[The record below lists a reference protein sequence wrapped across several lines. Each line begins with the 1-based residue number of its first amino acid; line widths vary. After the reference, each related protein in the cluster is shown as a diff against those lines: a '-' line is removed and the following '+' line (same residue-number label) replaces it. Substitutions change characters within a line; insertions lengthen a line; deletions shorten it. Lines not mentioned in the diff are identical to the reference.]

1 MFKRADLEKMATIVG
16 GVLVGRTS
24 ADGLATRAGLYE
36 GDIIL
41 KANGMP
47 TPDLPSLVR
56 ARSMRPDS
64 VTLEL
69 YRYGQRLTLEVT
81 FETPRARDV
90 MRRSLPF
97 RPAAASLPF
106 VARYQ

>member
-1 MFKRADLEKMATIVG
+1 MATIVG
-16 GVLVGRTS
+16 GVLVGRTP
-24 ADGLATRAGLYE
+24 ANGLATRAGLCE

-41 KANGMP
+41 NANGRP
-47 TPDLPSLVR
+47 TPDLPALAR
-56 ARSMRPDS
+56 ARSLRADA

-90 MRRSLPF
+90 MRRSPPFRPTTAPLPF
-97 RPAAASLPF
+97 REW
-106 VARYQ
+106 YQ